1 MTFVCL
7 ICLVSHFTSY
17 LFLSLFNAAGDY
29 SLEKPGIITGSP
41 SSKYEHRHCCVTFEL
56 NRFVGGEKPIVSV
69 TYQYER
75 FSTEKKRKNG
85 LPYLKCVRSFL
96 CDPRAYLCPFY
107 GFQCHRFSL
116 QKGKDTL
123 FPRIIAVPRLIASL
137 E

>member
-7 ICLVSHFTSY
+7 IYLVSHFTSY

-29 SLEKPGIITGSP
+29 FEKPGIITGSP
-41 SSKYEHRHCCVTFEL
+41 SSKYEHRHCCITFEL

-85 LPYLKCVRSFL
+85 LPYLKCVLGLSCVIREPIYVHFMGFSVTGFL
-96 CDPRAYLCPFY
+96 
-107 GFQCHRFSL
+107 S
-116 QKGKDTL
+116 KKE
-123 FPRIIAVPRLIASL
+123 RIPYFL